1 VHLSDWKAGVGYT
14 GDRLGFLLAGDLPA
28 AVKVIRSAGAT
39 TMATRLAI
47 RELVLFSMSAPYLQL
62 RRELSLAVAEQ
73 ALAPILD
80 LG

>member
-1 VHLSDWKAGVGYT
+1 
-14 GDRLGFLLAGDLPA
+14 
-28 AVKVIRSAGAT
+28 
-39 TMATRLAI
+39 MATRLAI